1 MMENKE
7 GQPINTSENLNKI
20 PLIEVGK
27 DIKQRIPQE
36 VETWLEK
43 FEKTQPQQTIVDDK
57 TGKPVLTPSV
67 SANATCSLPITQNN
81 FVAGFK
87 KTITD
92 AGKWL
97 SCFIFRLIKL
107 KKGVIKFKEE

>member
-1 MMENKE
+1 MENKE
-7 GQPINTSENLNKI
+7 GQPINTSESLNKVV
-20 PLIEVGK
+20 LTEVGK

-43 FEKTQPQQTIVDDK
+43 FEKTQPQQTIVDDS

-67 SANATCSLPITQNN
+67 STNDVYSLPITQNS
-81 FVAGFK
+81 FIDGFK
-87 KTITD
+87 KTIVD

-97 SCFIFRLIKL
+97 SCFVFRLIKM